1 VESLIN
7 DYISLEFVQV
17 PALLPLANDTSLPET
32 RLLGSLSPLRM
43 VAFLE
48 EPFGITAGKGNLLP
62 QSFVG
67 VNTICA
73 YLRAREPGRQE
84 AAHG

>member
-1 VESLIN
+1 MESLIDDHN
-7 DYISLEFVQV
+7 SREFVQD
-17 PALLPLANDTSLPET
+17 PALLED
-32 RLLGSLSPLRM
+32 
-43 VAFLE
+43 
-48 EPFGITAGKGNLLP
+48 LLP
-62 QSFVG
+62 QNFVG

>member
-1 VESLIN
+1 V
-7 DYISLEFVQV
+7 
-17 PALLPLANDTSLPET
+17 
-32 RLLGSLSPLRM
+32 

-48 EPFGITAGKGNLLP
+48 EPFGITAGEGDLLP
-62 QSFVG
+62 QNFVG